1 MSTAAAATNRK
12 PTAYE
17 SKWEEIVHTVSYG
30 QPVLVR
36 GYRRGSVVKGIQDAK
51 LAMLSQHRRVPEHGL
66 NTHQISEREIRVTP
80 RQWQY
85 RTPTPEQR
93 QAIEAFAAS
102 DMPELFVG
110 GLSGMDV
117 DSILQQIA
125 SATGVQLRT
134 EYAFHHLPDGLVDRA
149 CWIIRGGE

>member
-1 MSTAAAATNRK
+1 MSTTTKSK

-36 GYRRGSVVKGIQDAK
+36 GYRRMSVVKGIQDAK
-51 LAMLSQHRRVPEHGL
+51 LAMVSQNRRVPEHGL
-66 NTHQISEREIRVTP
+66 STQQISEREIRVTP
-80 RQWQY
+80 QRWQY
-85 RTPTPEQR
+85 RTPTAEQR

-110 GLSGMDV
+110 GLAVMDIEA
-117 DSILQQIA
+117 ILAEIA
-125 SATGVQLRT
+125 TATGVQLRA
-134 EYAFHHLPDGLVDRA
+134 EYAVRHLAEGQTDRA
-149 CWIIRGGE
+149 CWIIRGAE

>member
-1 MSTAAAATNRK
+1 MSTATKSK
-12 PTAYE
+12 PTACE
-17 SKWEEIVHTVSYG
+17 SKWEEIVHAVAYG

-36 GYRRGSVVKGIQDAK
+36 GYRRMSVVKGIQDAK
-51 LAMLSQHRRVPEHGL
+51 LAMASQNRRVPEHGL
-66 NTHQISEREIRVTP
+66 STQQISEREIRVTP
-80 RQWQY
+80 QRWQY

-102 DMPELFVG
+102 EMPELFVG

-117 DSILQQIA
+117 DAILQEIA

-134 EYAFHHLPDGLVDRA
+134 EYAFHHLPDGVVDRA
-149 CWIIRGGE
+149 CWILKGGE

>member
-1 MSTAAAATNRK
+1 MSTTATKSK

-36 GYRRGSVVKGIQDAK
+36 GYRRMSVVKGIQDAK
-51 LAMLSQHRRVPEHGL
+51 LAMVSQNRRVPEHGL
-66 NTHQISEREIRVTP
+66 STHQISEREIRVTP

-110 GLSGMDV
+110 GLAGMDV
-117 DSILQQIA
+117 DPILQEIA

-134 EYAFHHLPDGLVDRA
+134 EYAFHHLPDGVVDRA
-149 CWIIRGGE
+149 CWILKGGV

>member
-1 MSTAAAATNRK
+1 MSTATKSK

-36 GYRRGSVVKGIQDAK
+36 GYRRMSVVKGIQNAK
-51 LAMLSQHRRVPEHGL
+51 LAMASQNRRVPEHGL

-110 GLSGMDV
+110 GLAGMDV
-117 DSILQQIA
+117 DAILQEIT
-125 SATGVQLRT
+125 SATGVQFRT

-149 CWIIRGGE
+149 CWIVKGGE